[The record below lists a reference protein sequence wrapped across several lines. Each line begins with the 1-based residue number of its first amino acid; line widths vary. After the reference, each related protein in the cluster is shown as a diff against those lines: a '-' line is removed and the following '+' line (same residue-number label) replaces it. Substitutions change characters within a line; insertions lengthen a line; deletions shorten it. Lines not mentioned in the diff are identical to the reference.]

1 MCINIRTKKI
11 KIPKNVTITYQEN
24 SLILAAIHGTT
35 LVKINP
41 NLVITNDK
49 DYIFLTVTDKY
60 KKYLGLYNSLI
71 KTHLKGIT
79 QKFKINLFLKGIGL
93 KVQKIENDLI
103 FKLGYSH
110 DIRIIIPINID
121 VSVLNNTNLI
131 LYGFNW
137 EQLTQFASNIKK
149 LKKVEPYKGKGILLK
164 NEQILR
170 KEGKKNKK

>member
-1 MCINIRTKKI
+1 M
-11 KIPKNVTITYQEN
+11 KNKQRD
-24 SLILAAIHGTT
+24 IL
-35 LVKINP
+35 L
-41 NLVITNDK
+41 
-49 DYIFLTVTDKY
+49 DKY

-149 LKKVEPYKGKGILLK
+149 LKKMI
-164 NEQILR
+164 R
-170 KEGKKNKK
+170 